1 MTSPPRGRY
10 RELRVKQLRVIKE
23 RQSHR
28 ARLQGEGLARQ
39 GGAVQPVSDERRA
52 ELREL
57 AANLVRAPSEQLDDN
72 LPARA
77 PLMFE
82 WRCGDDV
89 EHTSP
94 SAAVT
99 AVRRLKVVRR
109 RGLQALEVL
118 GTPYRRGRAA
128 KTQRP
133 VPFAPSRRTR

>member
-57 AANLVRAPSEQLDDN
+57 AANLVRAPS
-72 LPARA
+72 
-77 PLMFE
+77 F
-82 WRCGDDV
+82 
-89 EHTSP
+89 
-94 SAAVT
+94 AAVET
-99 AVRRLKVVRR
+99 SLWSLRPRLS
-109 RGLQALEVL
+109 ASDWAS
-118 GTPYRRGRAA
+118 YRI
-128 KTQRP
+128 K
-133 VPFAPSRRTR
+133 F